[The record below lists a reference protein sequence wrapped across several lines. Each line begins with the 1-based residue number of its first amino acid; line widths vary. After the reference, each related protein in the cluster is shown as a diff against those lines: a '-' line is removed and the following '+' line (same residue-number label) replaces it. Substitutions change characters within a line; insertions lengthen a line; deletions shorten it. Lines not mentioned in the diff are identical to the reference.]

1 MFLLQKFADE
11 VVVSSLPH
19 PISMFL
25 MGITIVI
32 SIFLF
37 IDYKRVKED
46 FKLNKEII
54 KDLESKIEAV
64 SKRTDDKLID
74 ISRKIDSRVDKA
86 IMSIKKEK

>member
-25 MGITIVI
+25 LGITIVI
-32 SIFLF
+32 TAFLF
-37 IDYKRVKED
+37 IDYKRVKEE
-46 FKLNKEII
+46 FKANKETI
-54 KDLESKIEAV
+54 KNLESKFELAC
-64 SKRTDDKLID
+64 KRTDDKIMD

-86 IMSIKKEK
+86 IMSMKKEK

>member
-11 VVVSSLPH
+11 VTVSTLPH

-25 MGITIVI
+25 MGVTIVI
-32 SIFLF
+32 TAFLF

-46 FKLNKEII
+46 FKLNKETI
-54 KDLESKIEAV
+54 KDLENKLELAC
-64 SKRTDDKLID
+64 KRTDDKLMD

-86 IMSIKKEK
+86 IMAIKKEK